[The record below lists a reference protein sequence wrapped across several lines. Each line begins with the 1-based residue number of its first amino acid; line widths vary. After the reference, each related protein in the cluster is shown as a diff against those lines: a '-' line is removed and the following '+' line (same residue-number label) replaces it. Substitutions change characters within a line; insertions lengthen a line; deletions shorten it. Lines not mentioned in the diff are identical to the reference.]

1 MLPCHVQRG
10 NHSVTNDDD
19 DDDNDDTPKPQPVKK
34 NTKWMN
40 KNKNGTNKKMT
51 AISFKNYYT
60 NIMTQCK
67 YLDSVWNA
75 RILEIKKN
83 PSWIVNKMQE

>member
-1 MLPCHVQRG
+1 
-10 NHSVTNDDD
+10 
-19 DDDNDDTPKPQPVKK
+19 
-34 NTKWMN
+34 MN

-83 PSWIVNKMQE
+83 PS